1 MFLLGLLHFCPC
13 CENKPELAHGGSETC
28 RKKSICLSCPSQGKL
43 TYRYVSGTG
52 EGEKHSAP
60 HKPVS

>member
-13 CENKPELAHGGSETC
+13 CENKPELVHGGSETC